1 MKKQNLLLIL
11 LLAISISFV
20 SCGKKVTANE
30 NGCFI
35 SMEDGA
41 VNANKKKQNILLVI
55 TTGTDDEFS
64 KNFIENVLSTEEF
77 KNQIASKY
85 SVVNFDFSEETYTKT
100 VDSEEFAD
108 VMYRNARVA
117 SILNVQAAPAIYFFT
132 PEKYFITEV
141 YLDDYPFSV
150 SSLEAAISDC
160 EDTVKSIN
168 QLVKETKKG
177 SAEKRVVAIDT
188 LFEAT
193 DSIQKTFL
201 GDLIEEVIKLDKNN
215 KTGLVSKY
223 IVANANAKASE
234 AFLEGKIDDA
244 IQAFV
249 TGAKEKFIEPGHAQ
263 QLYYMAA
270 YVLIMSE
277 STDTTQISAYLQKA
291 IDAAP
296 ESEAVPE
303 IEAFKSYVL
312 GALSE

>member
-11 LLAISISFV
+11 LLAISISFI
-20 SCGKKVTANE
+20 SCGKKVTPAE

-41 VNANKKKQNILLVI
+41 VYANKKKQNILLVV

-64 KNFIENVLSTEEF
+64 KNFIENVLNTDNF

-85 SVVNFDFSEETYTKT
+85 AVVNFDFSEESYTKT
-100 VDSEEFAD
+100 VDSEAFAD
-108 VMYRNARVA
+108 VMYKNARVA
-117 SILNVQAAPAIYFFT
+117 SLLNVQAAPAIYLFT

-141 YLDDYPFSV
+141 YLDDYPFSLGA
-150 SSLEAAISDC
+150 LETALAEC
-160 EDTVKSIN
+160 EETVMKVN
-168 QLVKETKKG
+168 LLVKETKKG
-177 SAEKRVVAIDT
+177 SVEKRVIAIDT
-188 LFEAT
+188 LFEST

-201 GDLIEEVIKLDKNN
+201 GDLIEQVIKLDKNN

-234 AFLEGKIDDA
+234 AFLEGNIDA
-244 IQAFV
+244 AVQAFV
-249 TGAKEKFIEPGHAQ
+249 TGAKEKYIEPGHAQ

-270 YVLIMSE
+270 YVLIMAE
-277 STDTTQISAYLQKA
+277 SSDATQITAYLQKA

-312 GALSE
+312 GVLSE